1 METKLQNQQGLSIP
15 AVESKIIDL
24 PVHACPGKLTSFNH
38 LLSRKKRLPT
48 T

>member
-1 METKLQNQQGLSIP
+1 METKLQNQQDLAIP
-15 AVESKIIDL
+15 AVESKTSNL
-24 PVHACPGKLTSFNH
+24 PVHTCPGKLTSFNH